1 MELETLEK
9 NSLVILKSDDLREL
23 LEKVAAKQPAP
34 SAPAPASTTPIP
46 QSQALRDWNTTR
58 QRLARLRRLGLLEAL
73 ELNGRIFY
81 RPEAYA
87 EAMQSLTAHKKP
99 LA

>member
-1 MELETLEK
+1 MELESLEK

-23 LEKVAAKQPAP
+23 LEKAAAKQPAQVPTP
-34 SAPAPASTTPIP
+34 SPDFMTIT
-46 QSQALRDWNTTR
+46 QAEAIHLWKTTR

-81 RPEAYA
+81 RPSAYA
-87 EAMQSLTAHKKP
+87 DAMQSLNRHKKP
-99 LA
+99 LV

>member
-1 MELETLEK
+1 MDIETIEK

-23 LEKVAAKQPAP
+23 LEKAAAKQPAP
-34 SAPAPASTTPIP
+34 VPTPTNQTPIP
-46 QSQALRDWNTTR
+46 QSQALAEWKTTR

-81 RPEAYA
+81 RPSAYA
-87 EAMQSLTAHKKP
+87 DAMQSLNRHKKP
-99 LA
+99 LV